1 MIYQWLIKCE
11 TQGRDKYKFRDL
23 GLSDLDSESPN
34 WVKSGSLYVGK
45 VIGDSQM
52 LACVHFVFKMYT
64 KIPGIYVE

>member
-1 MIYQWLIKCE
+1 M
-11 TQGRDKYKFRDL
+11 
-23 GLSDLDSESPN
+23 
-34 WVKSGSLYVGK
+34 GK